1 MQQLQVKR
9 YVFWLCLEMRVRR
22 TLKWCIDELIKHIEF
37 SSTDVECRFLI
48 SACLSVLKLLCSV
61 WVEPS
66 GTEHVSGEHSS
77 TSPRYGTCQHRGCL
91 RSCSKPWIN
100 SVCSTPCLKKLGRH
114 FRPVWTLLPFI
125 LNGELDPVSAL
136 CVQAVV
142 LPWRSL
148 WGELFRTP
156 TDTHS
161 RSSFH
166 VSHLF
171 INISQ
176 FCDQSSPLWAPVWLI
191 ALADIHC
198 IVGSVCPL
206 QLADCGICN

>member
-1 MQQLQVKR
+1 M
-9 YVFWLCLEMRVRR
+9 FWLCLKIRVRR
-22 TLKWCIDELIKHIEF
+22 TLKWCIDELIKHIECR
-37 SSTDVECRFLI
+37 STDVECRFLI

-77 TSPRYGTCQHRGCL
+77 MSPRYGTCQHRGCL

-100 SVCSTPCLKKLGRH
+100 SVCSTLCLKKLGRH

-161 RSSFH
+161 RCITSLHKYFTVLWSKLTSVSPCLANCFGWYTLYSRLCVSFT
-166 VSHLF
+166 VGR
-171 INISQ
+171 
-176 FCDQSSPLWAPVWLI
+176 LW
-191 ALADIHC
+191 DF
-198 IVGSVCPL
+198 
-206 QLADCGICN
+206 